1 LLESDRPEFAKL
13 KQMHQ
18 NSRASSASASSLY
31 PLAWLAASFAAGI
44 GVAASINA
52 GFWPFFTAAVIAGV
66 AAFFLLRRAKTASIL
81 VLLAF
86 AYAGG
91 AFLQAEQSAVRPDR
105 LKVLY
110 DSGAFR
116 SGTVVRLEGTLAG
129 EPELAAGGFFLRVA
143 ANRINYQGEA
153 GEVSGTVRLFAE
165 INLDSE
171 ELEYQRMNLA
181 TGDRIA
187 ADVGLKRE
195 DRYLNPGVR
204 PAREALD
211 RQGIDATG
219 TVKRPVYLTKLA
231 PGDSPFQ
238 FIYAWRKELLGAFQ
252 KTFNGPTAG
261 VMIASLLGNKYFL
274 DKQTGEAF
282 REGGTFHILVI
293 SGSHI
298 TLLGALLAWLLSFV
312 TRRRWRIFVISN
324 LMLWVYTIAVGGDA
338 PVTRAAV
345 MFTILSFAYVVRRQ
359 GTLLNALGGSA
370 LMLLLLKPSDLFDP
384 SFQLTFACV
393 FAIVAVALPLLEKMR
408 AIGAWYPTA
417 AEPLPPNCSPRLKVF
432 CEVLFWSERSWRR
445 EQKRNVW
452 QCVLF
457 KTPWAKRLEDR
468 ALQPVLRY
476 LFTAILVSAIVQ
488 AWLLPFLVVYFHRLS
503 LAGIFLNLFV
513 GVLLAFETISALFSV
528 LLAQLST
535 PLAAPFVWLTE
546 QINWLMLHSVDPFDA
561 WDIAAFR
568 LPAYT
573 GFARVIYVAYFLP
586 LVVLWLRTL
595 RWDPFE
601 LKRPNNSYA
610 RRVFLSPHFAGALL
624 TLLAAV
630 IVFHPFTAPRVDGKL
645 RIDFLDVGQGDS
657 CLLTFP
663 DGATMLIDGGG
674 RFNFSRTKVIGEDGR
689 AVSFNPD
696 APTIGESVVSEFLWQ
711 RGLDTVDH
719 LVVTHGDIDH
729 VQGLADVARNFS
741 IKDGFAGAGN
751 KSSAELEKFYGE
763 LKKHGVPLI
772 ETARGDVFRFGEV
785 TIEVLSP
792 STETVALSENNN
804 SLVLRVS
811 YGETSFLF
819 TGDIEKE
826 AEAALLAQPEKL
838 RCDLIKVPHHG
849 SHSSSTEEM
858 VTATG
863 ARFAVISVGRDSPFG
878 HPHREVVERW
888 LGSGANTMTTG
899 ANGTIT
905 VISDGHNISLN
916 SYLENQTHP

>member
-1 LLESDRPEFAKL
+1 
-13 KQMHQ
+13 MHQ
-18 NSRASSASASSLY
+18 NSRASSATALSLY

-44 GVAASINA
+44 GLAASINI
-52 GFWPFFTAAVIAGV
+52 GFWPWFSAVLIAGV
-66 AAFFLLRRAKTASIL
+66 AAIFLRRRVKTASIL
-81 VLLAF
+81 VLLAL
-86 AYAGG
+86 ACAGG
-91 AFLQAEQSAVRPDR
+91 AFLRAEQGTIRADR
-105 LKVLY
+105 LKILY
-110 DSGAFR
+110 DGGAFR
-116 SGTVVRLEGTLAG
+116 SGTAVRLEGTLAG
-129 EPELAAGGFFLRVA
+129 EPELAAGGFFLRVT
-143 ANRINYQGEA
+143 ANRINYQDEA
-153 GEVSGTVRLFAE
+153 SEVSGTVRLFAE

-171 ELEYQRMNLA
+171 ELAYQRMELA

-187 ADVGLKRE
+187 ADVELKRE

-231 PGDSPFQ
+231 PGNSPFQ
-238 FIYAWRKELLGAFQ
+238 FIYGWRKELLGAFQ

-312 TRRRWRIFVISN
+312 TRRWTIFVISN
-324 LMLWVYTIAVGGDA
+324 LMLWVYSLAVGGDA

-370 LMLLLLKPSDLFDP
+370 LLLLLLGPSDLFDP

-417 AEPLPPNCSPRLKVF
+417 AEPMPPNCSPRLKTF
-432 CEVLFWSERSWRR
+432 CEALFWSERSWRR

-452 QCVLF
+452 QCLLF
-457 KTPWAKRLEDR
+457 KTPWAKWLEDR
-468 ALQPVLRY
+468 ALQPILRY
-476 LFTAILVSAIVQ
+476 LFAAILISVIVQ

-513 GVLLAFETISALFSV
+513 GVLLALETVSALFSV
-528 LLAQLST
+528 LLAQLGTS
-535 PLAAPFVWLTE
+535 LAAPFVWLTE
-546 QINWLMLHSVDPFDA
+546 QLNWLMLHSVDPFDS

-573 GFARVIYVAYFLP
+573 GFARIIYVAYFLP
-586 LVVLWLRTL
+586 LIALWTL
-595 RWDPFE
+595 IIKWDPFA
-601 LKRPNNSYA
+601 LKQNVERGYA

-630 IVFHPFTAPRVDGKL
+630 IVFHPFTAPRTDGKL
-645 RIDFLDVGQGDS
+645 HIDFLDVGQGDS

-663 DGATMLIDGGG
+663 DGTTMLIDGGG

-689 AVSFNPD
+689 AVSFDPD

-711 RGLDTVDH
+711 RGLDTIDH

-729 VQGLADVARNFS
+729 VQGLTDVARNFYVR
-741 IKDGFAGAGN
+741 DALAGAGN
-751 KSSAELEKFYGE
+751 KSSVELEKFYGE

-772 ETARGDVFRFGEV
+772 ETARGDEFKFGEA
-785 TIEVLSP
+785 TIEILSP
-792 STETVALSENNN
+792 SAETIALSENNN
-804 SLVLRVS
+804 SLVLRVT

-826 AEAALLAQPEKL
+826 AEAALLEAPEKL

-849 SHSSSTEEM
+849 SHSSSTAEM
-858 VTATG
+858 VKATG
-863 ARFAVISVGRDSPFG
+863 AKFAVISVGRDSPFG